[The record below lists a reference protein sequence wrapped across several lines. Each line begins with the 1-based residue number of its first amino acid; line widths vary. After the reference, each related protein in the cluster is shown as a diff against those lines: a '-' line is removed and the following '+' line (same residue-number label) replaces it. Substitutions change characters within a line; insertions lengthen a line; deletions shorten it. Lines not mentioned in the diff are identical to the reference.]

1 MARVAIIV
9 EFTIKPGCWAAF
21 DRVMREHARRTLE
34 TEPGC
39 ERFDVL
45 QPLTDAGAPD
55 EGRVMLCEVYAS
67 DEDFAAHSRQPR
79 LAEVR
84 AATGPLLAG
93 RVLTRCRMD

>member
-1 MARVAIIV
+1 MLA
-9 EFTIKPGCWAAF
+9 P
-21 DRVMREHARRTLE
+21 LE